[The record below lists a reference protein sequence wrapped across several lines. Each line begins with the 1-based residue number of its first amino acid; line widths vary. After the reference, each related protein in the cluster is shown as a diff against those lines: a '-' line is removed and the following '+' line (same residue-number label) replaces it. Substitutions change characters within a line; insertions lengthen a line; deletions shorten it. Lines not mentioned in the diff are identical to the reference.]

1 MRPARAE
8 LLRVSRSRRKPSKLA
23 TASAPRQEV
32 LVPAVSNHKKSV
44 KLTLWPLVAATFFM
58 VSGGTYGTEEIIHGA
73 GYGRGILILLFLPV
87 LWCLPTA
94 FMIGE
99 LSSALPQEGG
109 YYAWVRRG
117 LGNFWGFKEAWLSLA
132 ASIFDMAI
140 YPTLFVFYLKQMWP
154 WFGLGNHG
162 IYAGLF
168 VVATC
173 AVLNLAGIRV
183 VGITSLWLFFLLS
196 APFALIVV
204 LSPLKVGALAEA
216 HGVPAASGLSLLG
229 GVLVAMWNY
238 MGWDNASTIAGEV
251 ERPQRTYPKAMIAAV
266 ILVALSY
273 VLPFAGVYLTG
284 VPSSMF
290 GGDGSWAAV
299 AGAIG
304 GKFLGFEWLRFLII
318 LGGMMSSFGM
328 FNALVMS
335 YSRLPLAMAH
345 DGMLPRI
352 FGKVSAR
359 TRVPWAAILFCATCW
374 ALCLGLGFKR
384 LVTLDIM
391 LYGVS
396 LMLEFV
402 TLVALRI
409 REPELKRGF
418 RVPGGMPG
426 AILAGVFPL
435 ALLSL
440 AMVES
445 NHETVLGMNGLL
457 FGVLIIMT
465 GFLIYFAT
473 GKLKIRKSKPV
484 VVKSIEELET
494 A

>member
-1 MRPARAE
+1 LSSLKLPARLPPQAIPIA
-8 LLRVSRSRRKPSKLA
+8 RKRIA
-23 TASAPRQEV
+23 
-32 LVPAVSNHKKSV
+32 

-73 GYGRGILILLFLPV
+73 GYGGGILILLFLPV

-117 LGNFWGFKEAWLSLA
+117 LGNFWGFQEAWLSLA

-140 YPTLFVFYLKQMWP
+140 YPTLFVFYLKQMSP

-304 GKFLGFEWLRFLII
+304 GKFLGFAWLRFLVI
-318 LGGMMSSFGM
+318 LGGMMSAFGM

-345 DGMLPRI
+345 DEMLPR
-352 FGKVSAR
+352 FFDKVSVR
-359 TRVPWAAILFCATCW
+359 TQSPWVAILFCAACW

-384 LVTLDIM
+384 LVTLDIV
-391 LYGVS
+391 LYGIS

-409 REPELKRGF
+409 REPELKRRF
-418 RVPGGMPG
+418 RVPGGMFG
-426 AILAGVFPL
+426 AVLAGVFPL

-457 FGVLIIMT
+457 FGMLIIVAGVLM
-465 GFLIYFAT
+465 YFVT
-473 GKLKIRKSKPV
+473 GKLKIRRSKPV
-484 VVKSIEELET
+484 LVKSVEELET